1 MAIDRKQFTPDGLDP
16 AVPVVISPY
25 CTVPTEAMALMLA
38 GLVGPCESV
47 LEIGTGSGYQAA
59 VLAERCKEVV
69 SVEVQP
75 VAGLA
80 NKLPSNVVL
89 IHGDGCTLDTGDEF
103 DAVLVTF
110 AAPRIMHSWFKQVRD
125 AGRLVIPLKVGG
137 TCRICVYEK
146 CDKQLILATVQ
157 AYANFTQMVEVKHGD
172 TDKLRA

>member
-1 MAIDRKQFTPDGLDP
+1 MAVDRKQFTPDGLDP

-75 VAGLA
+75 VADLA

-89 IHGDGCTLDTGDEF
+89 IHGDGCTLDTGDKF

-125 AGRLVIPLKVGG
+125 AGRLVVPLHKGG

-146 CDKQLILATVQ
+146 CGDKLVLAQVK
-157 AYANFTQMVEVKHGD
+157 AYANFTPMVEVRHGD
-172 TDKLRA
+172 TDKRRA

>member
-75 VAGLA
+75 VTDLA
-80 NKLPSNVVL
+80 NKLPGNVVL
-89 IHGDGCTLDTGDEF
+89 IHGDGCTLDTGDTY

-110 AAPRIMHSWFKQVRD
+110 AAPRIMPSWFKQVRE
-125 AGRLVIPLKVGG
+125 AGRLVVPLKIGG

-146 CDKQLILATVQ
+146 CEGRLVLAQVH
-157 AYANFTQMVEVKHGD
+157 AYANFTPMVEGKHE
-172 TDKLRA
+172 A